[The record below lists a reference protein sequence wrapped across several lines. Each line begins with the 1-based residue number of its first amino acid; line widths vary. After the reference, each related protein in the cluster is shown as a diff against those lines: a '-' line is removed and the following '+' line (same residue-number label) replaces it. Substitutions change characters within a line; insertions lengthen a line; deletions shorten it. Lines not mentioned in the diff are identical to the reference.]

1 MRTFAPKPRPLQRV
15 TPARARIAGRV
26 GPGPEYQSAPP
37 HPEPAPL
44 RRHGGQGEMT
54 APPVVCEVLATP
66 GQPMDAM
73 ARAIMEPRFG
83 HDFGQLRVHTDA
95 KAADSARAANAL
107 AYTVGKHMVFG
118 EGQYAPHTF
127 AGQRLLAHELTH
139 TLQQG
144 ARFTSGAARVGDPR
158 HPAEQDAQRAARDAV
173 TGRQANVSTAAS
185 APVLQRQPLPDLTPS
200 PLAARLI
207 GSELLDGFALN
218 SAALTEEHKRRLAI
232 LAITLQGLLRAYPT
246 GSAQITG
253 HTDASGDE
261 AFNQGLGQRRADAV
275 RDLLLDKAVPAAAM
289 ASLSAGES
297 QLLIETS
304 RPEPRNRRV
313 EVRFMPSARPSF
325 FPPAELTPPAPVQ
338 QPTPLPRPDQVCA
351 VRPDLCA
358 AEALPSCTS
367 TDCSAVSLDPF
378 DEQPADL
385 QTVVAKSFVDPA
397 DWFEGLDSERGALT
411 AIFNRMCRYGLWC
424 HVRLI
429 LRIVPGEAVV
439 TVDGETFRVPGS
451 TPSVY
456 FMSRSGDALA
466 EALMATGR
474 FCTAS
479 GAGASQHPGQTTL
492 REISGSDSLHVSIG
506 PGDQFDAHIDRYSPV
521 VEHPGSSFCPNH
533 PSPAAVGHIGRELV
547 PEKARKILG
556 IPGVEVFPEP
566 APPAPLPAGAPGL
579 DPTLISITLR
589 GPVRA
594 RRGQTGGAPPLD
606 RRTEAF
612 LDREIPARIR
622 PDALQPSEAKRQL
635 AATARAR
642 EEAGP
647 DEERALIA
655 ALEAAR
661 ERAESF
667 ADAHEFAKD
676 LARRMDQARRSG
688 RPAFAVQLGS
698 TYLDLSPADM
708 KALLAEIRHIARIV
722 RALLAE
728 RAAGV
733 SKIWVLLGEN
743 VMWDIDF

>member
-1 MRTFAPKPRPLQRV
+1 MGA
-15 TPARARIAGRV
+15 
-26 GPGPEYQSAPP
+26 SD
-37 HPEPAPL
+37 
-44 RRHGGQGEMT
+44 QGEMT
-54 APPVVCEVLATP
+54 AAPVVHEVLASS
-66 GQPMDAM
+66 GQPIDAM
-73 ARAIMEPRFG
+73 ARAMMEPRFG

-95 KAADSARAANAL
+95 KAADSARAVNAL
-107 AYTVGKHMVFG
+107 AYTVGTHIVFG
-118 EGQYAPHTF
+118 EGQYAPRTL

-139 TLQQG
+139 TLQQAGGVTAG
-144 ARFTSGAARVGDPR
+144 AVRISDPR
-158 HPAEQDAQRAARDAV
+158 HPAEQQAERAARDVVA
-173 TGRQANVSTAAS
+173 GGQANVTTAAS
-185 APVLQRQPLPDLTPS
+185 APLVQRQPLPGVTLRPS

-218 SAALTEEHKRRLAI
+218 SAALTEEHKGRLAI
-232 LAITLQGLLRAYPT
+232 LAITLQSLLREYPT
-246 GSAQITG
+246 GSVQITG

-261 AFNQGLGQRRADAV
+261 EFNQGLGQRRADAV
-275 RDLLLDKAVPAAAM
+275 RNALLDKGVPAAAV
-289 ASLSAGES
+289 ASVSAGES
-297 QLLIETS
+297 QLLIRTD

-313 EVRFMPSARPSF
+313 EVRFTPSSRASF
-325 FPPAELTPPAPVQ
+325 LPPAELTPPAPAQ
-338 QPTPLPRPDQVCA
+338 QPKPLPTPDQVCA
-351 VRPDLCA
+351 IRPDLCA
-358 AEALPSCTS
+358 AEAMPPCTS
-367 TDCSAVSLDPF
+367 TDCSAISLDRF

-385 QTVVAKSFVDPA
+385 QTVVARSFVDPA
-397 DWFEGLDSERGALT
+397 DWFEGLDSERRFALT

-451 TPSVY
+451 TPAAY
-456 FMSRSGDALA
+456 FVSRSGDALGA
-466 EALMATGR
+466 ALMATGR

-506 PGDQFDAHIDRYSPV
+506 PGDQFDAHIDRHSPV

-533 PSPAAVGHIGRELV
+533 PSPAAVAHIGRELV
-547 PEKARKILG
+547 PEMVRKGGRILG
-556 IPGVEVFPEP
+556 IRIPGTLPGVEVFPEP
-566 APPAPLPAGAPGL
+566 APPAPVPEGAPGL
-579 DPTLISITLR
+579 EPTIVSITLR

-594 RRGQTGGAPPLD
+594 RRGQSGVAPPLD
-606 RRTEAF
+606 RTTEE
-612 LDREIPARIR
+612 LLNKEIPARIR
-622 PDALQPSEAKRQL
+622 RGALVPSEAKREL
-635 AATARAR
+635 SAIARAR

-647 DEERALIA
+647 DEERTLIA
-655 ALEAAR
+655 ALAAAR
-661 ERAESF
+661 ERVESF

-688 RPAFAVQLGS
+688 RPAFALQLGP
-698 TYLDLSPADM
+698 TYVDLSPADM

-733 SKIWVLLGEN
+733 SKVWVLLGDN